1 VLPRAQAA
9 GGVDVS
15 ALARRMPRRFP
26 SVPPSTGT
34 VPVAVVRDVLGRAEG
49 RQHDDDEE
57 RDGPARTLLMLG
69 S

>member
-1 VLPRAQAA
+1 MLPRAQAA

-15 ALARRMPRRFP
+15 ALARQMPRRSP
-26 SVPPSTGT
+26 SGPPSAGT
-34 VPVAVVRDVLGRAEG
+34 VPVAVVRNVLGRAEG
-49 RQHDDDEE
+49 HQQDDDEE